1 MHGTRI
7 KKYKYVHIY
16 KWRICLFDI
25 QNAFTKGK
33 TDEAVNM
40 LHCMIRTA
48 GWKLKFEPQSS
59 KNGIV
64 GMMGNVKER
73 REKTKWQWKS
83 IKRERMRSEA
93 DVVVVRRNM

>member
-73 REKTKWQWKS
+73 REDKMAMKEYKKGKDE
-83 IKRERMRSEA
+83 IRS
-93 DVVVVRRNM
+93 RCCIC